1 MKSLMDPCCQR
12 CAHRPETPCREY
24 LRCRT
29 EGPLCHDDE
38 QCRKARQGRIEAVEG
53 AAQAQRPTQN
63 QINESPCWRLLVCAG
78 TGCIAS
84 GGAPVVAA
92 LREAV
97 EQRGMSSQ
105 VEIALTGCHGF
116 CEQGPIIV
124 VEPGKTF
131 YRRVSAA
138 DALDIVDT
146 HLAGGQRVDRL
157 LYRLP
162 GGEAVTC
169 YPEIPFYARQHRIV
183 LANCGHINP
192 EDLGEYLAR
201 QGYRGF
207 LKALAMERAAVI
219 AEVKRS
225 GLRGRG
231 GAGFLTGQKWE
242 FTAGAPGEEKYIVC
256 NADEGDPGAFMDRSV
271 LEGDPHAVL
280 EGMLV
285 AGYAIGAREG
295 YIYVRAEYPLAIR
308 RLQRAIAQAEA
319 CGLLGENILH
329 SGFSF
334 RVHVKAGAGAFVC
347 GEETALLTSI
357 EGNRGMPR
365 VRPPYPAVK
374 GLWGKPTNINNVE
387 TFANIPHILR
397 RGADWYAAMGVGRS
411 KGSKVFALTG
421 KVNNT
426 GLVEVPM
433 GLSLREIIFAIG
445 GGIQGGKAFKAV
457 QIGGPSGGCL
467 PESLLDTPVDYET
480 LLEAGA
486 MVGSG
491 GLVVMDESTCMVD
504 IARYFLNFTQQESCG
519 KCAPCREG
527 TKRMLEIL
535 TRITE
540 GKGREEDLG
549 ALEKLAAVIK
559 ATSLCGLGQS
569 APNPVLTTLRYFRDE
584 YEAHINDQ
592 RCPAG
597 LCAALLTYRI
607 DADKCRGCTLCAR
620 HCPVGCITGKPREAY
635 VIDETRCVKCGVCLE
650 RCKFGAVIRR

>member
-1 MKSLMDPCCQR
+1 MKSLMQSCCER
-12 CAHRPETPCREY
+12 CAHRPATPCKEY
-24 LRCRT
+24 VRCRT
-29 EGPLCHDDE
+29 EGPFCHDDDA
-38 QCRKARQGRIEAVEG
+38 CRIARQRRIEAVEPSG
-53 AAQAQRPTQN
+53 QTGDQKEARGGFLR
-63 QINESPCWRLLVCAG
+63 WRLLVCAG

-84 GGAPVVAA
+84 GGRPVLEALQGAVA
-92 LREAV
+92 E
-97 EQRGMSSQ
+97 RGMAEDVQ
-105 VEIALTGCHGF
+105 IALTGCHGF
-116 CEQGPIIV
+116 CEQGPIVV

-138 DALDIVDT
+138 DVPEIVEA
-146 HLAGGQRVDRL
+146 HLVGGQVVERL

-162 GGEAVTC
+162 EGEVLES
-169 YPEIPFYARQHRIV
+169 YPSIPFYARQHRIV

-192 EDLGEYLAR
+192 EDLGEYMAR

-207 LKALAMERAAVI
+207 LQALAMDRSAVI

-242 FTAGAPGEEKYIVC
+242 FTAGAAGEEKYIVC

-285 AGYAIGAREG
+285 AGYAIGAQGG

-308 RLQRAIAQAEA
+308 RLQKAIAQAEA
-319 CGLLGENILH
+319 CGLLGENILA

-334 RVHVKAGAGAFVC
+334 HVHVKAGAGAFVC

-365 VRPPYPAVK
+365 VRPPYPAIK

-397 RGADWYAAMGVGRS
+397 HGADWYANMGVGRS

-467 PESLLDTPVDYET
+467 PESLLDTPVDYES
-480 LLEAGA
+480 LLEVGA

-535 TRITE
+535 TRITVGQ
-540 GKGREEDLG
+540 GKGEDLA
-549 ALEKLAAVIK
+549 ALEKLALVIK
-559 ATSLCGLGQS
+559 STSLCGLGQS

-584 YEAHINDQ
+584 YEAHISDR

-607 DADKCRGCTLCAR
+607 EGDKCRGCSLCAR
-620 HCPVGCITGKPREAY
+620 ACPVGCISGKPREAY
-635 VIDETRCVKCGVCLE
+635 VIDESRCIKCGACLE